1 MRFALGILAVL
12 LAIAVGV
19 VEFRAITDPVVA
31 QSISDG
37 FAAHD
42 PFPRLPW
49 DYHVIFVLAF
59 FCLFSSRRHCAI
71 VRGSVICGADSTTSV
86 TQGKALALYAPA
98 PKIPPEVRARHLGGA
113 GVCLVLVRPDGTVSH
128 AEMLPSTGQPIL
140 DKVSTEAFSK
150 WRFRPGTVN
159 EVKIPIRYT
168 GNYGRPSK
176 TSNQGLRPT
185 ATPCTTCPSRD

>member
-49 DYHVIFVLAF
+49 GYHVIFVLAF
-59 FCLFSSRRHCAI
+59 FGLFASGLHLIFKRNLHETRRI
-71 VRGSVICGADSTTSV
+71 
-86 TQGKALALYAPA
+86 
-98 PKIPPEVRARHLGGA
+98 
-113 GVCLVLVRPDGTVSH
+113 
-128 AEMLPSTGQPIL
+128 
-140 DKVSTEAFSK
+140 
-150 WRFRPGTVN
+150 
-159 EVKIPIRYT
+159 
-168 GNYGRPSK
+168 
-176 TSNQGLRPT
+176 
-185 ATPCTTCPSRD
+185 